1 MKLLKKFMKV
11 IYNIWYNILLD
22 KTIEET
28 LETIVI
34 NLKGIKG
41 EILEIVMD
49 YLNHKVILYIL
60 IFIFLFFIYIVL
72 FWKIKKRRNKWCYKW
87 RLSNTCR

>member
-72 FWKIKKRRNKWCYKW
+72 FWKIKKRRNKWCY
-87 RLSNTCR
+87 